1 MPPRRSVEQ
10 LYADAFALAEAG
22 RQACDAPGGDRLLG
36 VRSFQE
42 AIAILSRLAIVESAA
57 KRVLVMDA
65 VTGLKERL
73 QQVQSSSEY
82 LLARAMDE
90 HAQAQSFE
98 HQQQQTNRTACVER
112 YITAGDWYMKALE
125 ALPLEDLSSR
135 AAVKDQLE
143 YIIDYVSR
151 LKVSTDAE
159 AAGTTTEAVDA
170 SQPAP
175 EQPTARS
182 CPDAVTSLYWP
193 EAPSVPKAASEAK
206 QPEAVIAVS
215 TAAINA
221 LAEEAKPP
229 VPQGAA
235 YTAQELDVLR
245 RSSLI
250 NGHVFVPWL
259 DDLDSQERFDLPTL
273 FKDPDG
279 PVPLSAKQIKK
290 QALWHRPSEYALVC
304 GRPPVMIATISAQV
318 VKQDIVTDCS
328 FVASLCIA
336 AAYEQRFQKRLITN
350 IIFPV
355 DAATQQPVYNPA
367 GKYVVKLWANGV
379 PRKVVIDDLL
389 PVSST
394 TGKLLCSCTTQQNEL
409 WVSLIEKAYL
419 KLHGGYDF
427 PGGNSGIDLFALT
440 GWIPERLAIH
450 DLVLDAEKEDR
461 MWEQLKSAFHY
472 GDCIITMSTGELS
485 KDQTKAIGLVPTHV
499 YAVLNVY
506 EQTDAQDDTKKTRLL
521 QVKNPW
527 RKQSWKGPFSDQ
539 DTAHWQSPLGQ
550 ELREY
555 ERQLNV
561 ASDDQNADDGQFWI
575 DLESVKKYFESMYLN
590 WNPSLFPYKDVYHDH
605 WPVELGPSNDSVTLG
620 FNPQYALAF
629 SQPEA
634 GSSYSTASTVWVLLS
649 RHVRSVERDMDL
661 ASQQFLTLHVYGN
674 TKGRRVFDN
683 QDALSRGTYSNNQHT
698 LVSLEVDF
706 ASDPTP
712 SFTLVASQYEKFTSL
727 DYTLSIFSTSP
738 FECHRIAQVA
748 TPENTL
754 LVRGRWDGDT
764 AGGRPYYATF
774 MNNPQFH
781 VRVPHSIEPI
791 ARRLYVFLEDD
802 SFSCRRESV
811 TTLMT
816 TDPPPG
822 IPMNLRA
829 ALHTTERLC
838 GLPSASSAMS
848 IVSSGEY
855 RPGFCYLELKLP
867 PSLSDLVLIPSTFEA
882 GIRGAF
888 ALKLV
893 LDPTPD
899 VPLEVRALAPEGYG
913 MDTIELRGKWDAQKG
928 TAAGCAS
935 YGCYTF
941 NPKFLV
947 QVTAECELFAR
958 LQSVAAS
965 SSQSEGGPPSLNVS
979 IFACPSNGSLLLST
993 SPTANA
999 FAGRATSD
1007 GGAYVHGNPCGV
1019 RTEPGVR
1026 FPPGWYVIVPSTYDP
1041 QEHAFV
1047 LRVFS
1052 SQRVT
1057 VREL

>member
-22 RQACDAPGGDRLLG
+22 KQACDTPEGDRLAAE
-36 VRSFQE
+36 RNFQE

-57 KRVLVMDA
+57 KRALVMDA
-65 VTGLKERL
+65 VVGLKERL
-73 QQVQSSSEY
+73 QQLQSSSDY

-90 HAQAQSFE
+90 HAQAQTFE
-98 HQQQQTNRTACVER
+98 RQQADRTACVER

-151 LKVSTDAE
+151 LKVSTDMEAAAE
-159 AAGTTTEAVDA
+159 APA
-170 SQPAP
+170 SAL
-175 EQPTARS
+175 ESTAS
-182 CPDAVTSLYWP
+182 CPDAVTSLHWP
-193 EAPSVPKAASEAK
+193 EPPSIPKAASEAK
-206 QPEAVIAVS
+206 HTVVMEIS
-215 TAAINA
+215 TAADA
-221 LAEEAKPP
+221 AAEEAKPP
-229 VPQGAA
+229 PQGAA
-235 YTAQELDVLR
+235 YTPQELDVLR

-259 DDLDSQERFDLPTL
+259 DDLDSHEPFDLPTL

-279 PVPLSAKQIKK
+279 LVPLSAKQIKK
-290 QALWHRPSEYALVC
+290 QAIWHRPSEYALVC
-304 GRPPVMIATISAQV
+304 GRSPVMIATISAQV

-355 DAATQQPVYNPA
+355 DATTQQPVYNPA

-394 TGKLLCSCTTQQNEL
+394 TGKLLCSCTTQLNEL

-450 DLVLDAEKEDR
+450 DLVQDAEKEDR

-485 KDQTKAIGLVPTHV
+485 KDQTKTIGLVPTHV

-506 EQTDAQDDTKKTRLL
+506 EQTDAHNDTKKTRLL

-555 ERQLNV
+555 ERQLNG
-561 ASDDQNADDGQFWI
+561 SCDDQNADDGQFWI

-590 WNPSLFPYKDVYHDH
+590 WNPSLFPFKDVYHDH

-620 FNPQYALAF
+620 FNPQYALTF

-634 GSSYSTASTVWVLLS
+634 SGSSATTVWVLLS

-661 ASQQFLTLHVYGN
+661 AAQQFLTLHVYGN

-706 ASDPTP
+706 TSDSTP

-754 LVRGRWDGDT
+754 LVRGRWDGHT

-781 VRVPHSIEPI
+781 VRVPHNIEPI
-791 ARRLYVFLEDD
+791 SRRLYVFLEDD

-816 TDPPPG
+816 TEPPPG

-882 GIRGAF
+882 GVRGAF

-893 LDPTPD
+893 LDPTPEA
-899 VPLEVRALAPEGYG
+899 PLEVKALAPEGYG
-913 MDTIELRGKWDAQKG
+913 MEAIELRGKWDAQKG
-928 TAAGCAS
+928 TSAGCAS

-947 QVTAECELFAR
+947 QVTTECELFAR

-965 SSQSEGGPPSLNVS
+965 SSQTEGGPPSLNVS
-979 IFACPSNGSLLLST
+979 IFACPSSGSLLLST
-993 SPTANA
+993 NPTTNA

-1019 RTEPGVR
+1019 RTELGVR

-1041 QEHAFV
+1041 QEHAFL
-1047 LRVFS
+1047 LRVYS

-1057 VREL
+1057 LREL